1 MMSFRNPRTAAVL
14 SLALLFSAAACSK
27 KADDAVVT
35 ADTTSMSMPPAAP
48 AALRV
53 SDVETG
59 KSVKADKT
67 LTDDMDDFGV
77 RDTIY
82 VSVKTEGTGAGTLAA
97 KWTFQDGQMVEE
109 ASQSIS
115 PTGDAWHEFHIQKAS
130 AWPKG
135 KYKVEISLNGVPA
148 DSEDFTIK

>member
-1 MMSFRNPRTAAVL
+1 MKNLRNFAAL
-14 SLALLFSAAACSK
+14 SLAFVLAAACSK

-35 ADTTSMSMPPAAP
+35 ADTMAMTPPPAMV
-48 AALRV
+48 ALRV

-59 KSVKADKT
+59 KSVKADKS

-82 VSVKTEGTGAGTLAA
+82 VSVKTEGAGTGTLGA
-97 KWTFQDGQMVEE
+97 KWTFQDGQTVEE
-109 ASQSIS
+109 SSQSIS

-135 KYKVEISLNGVPA
+135 KYKVEITLNGVAA